1 MNYQPSA
8 ITPNML
14 NYIPVKKSEKF
25 SIKVIIYEY
34 EDLEYNFDNLK
45 DFFNKFIPDDIDFH
59 DIRKELS
66 KHGALYCYSKIN
78 QERGVVK
85 IHIQRRYWP
94 DEIEAERK
102 YAPNRPMKTKLLET
116 TEHETIRESETH

>member
-14 NYIPVKKSEKF
+14 NYTPVKKSEKYA
-25 SIKVIIYEY
+25 IRVIIYEY
-34 EDLEYNFDNLK
+34 EDLEYSFDNLK

-78 QERGVVK
+78 QEQGVEK
-85 IHIQRRYWP
+85 IHIQRKHWP
-94 DEIEAERK
+94 VDIEDKRK
-102 YAPNRPMKTKLLET
+102 YVPNRPIKTKPLESA
-116 TEHETIRESETH
+116 ENEIIRESETH

>member
-25 SIKVIIYEY
+25 SIRVIIYEY

-66 KHGALYCYSKIN
+66 KHGALYCYSKIY
-78 QERGVVK
+78 QERGIVK
-85 IHIQRRYWP
+85 IHIQRKYWP
-94 DEIEAERK
+94 VEIEDKRK
-102 YAPNRPMKTKLLET
+102 YVPNKPSKTKPLEL
-116 TEHETIRESETH
+116 TEHEIISESKND